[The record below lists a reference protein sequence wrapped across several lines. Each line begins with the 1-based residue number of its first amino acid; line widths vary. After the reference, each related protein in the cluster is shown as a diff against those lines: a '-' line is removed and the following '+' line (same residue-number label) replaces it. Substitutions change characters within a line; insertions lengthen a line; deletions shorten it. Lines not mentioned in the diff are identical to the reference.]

1 MVEAGLTS
9 QSSLG
14 VWLRAPAVHR
24 RSHTGSRRIACSSL
38 AAEEHRLCGWS
49 PRVGRGAPCI
59 TRNCARGR
67 HSHIYN
73 IRSSSARRAAW
84 CTGRPQFPDG
94 CKWCDGCSSRAERH
108 FAHHK
113 EVRREVTPCLPH
125 RCHQQR
131 PELFPSP
138 AVCPSNPQEESHRQQ
153 THHSLEPHHRAA
165 QALWLEPPARQRRF
179 AHRKELCRG
188 HTFTH
193 LQHQKQQRASRSL
206 VPRQATIPR
215 CPQVM
220 WWVLQERLAKLRSR
234 AAPALRLQLQDRQR
248 PKPEVEAAV
257 AAWFPRSRWPPA
269 ERHLPLRDRLPVR
282 RCSAASPSWPT
293 SAPR

>member
-1 MVEAGLTS
+1 MLQRVSLSSWLNSTCEWRARASEGSAEIQAVTRNSSCPEHAYSNPLSGVTMVEAGLTS

-179 AHRKELCRG
+179 AHRSSTINACAY
-188 HTFTH
+188 
-193 LQHQKQQRASRSL
+193 HQRLRKGRPARAG
-206 VPRQATIPR
+206 P
-215 CPQVM
+215 
-220 WWVLQERLAKLRSR
+220 
-234 AAPALRLQLQDRQR
+234 AAA
-248 PKPEVEAAV
+248 
-257 AAWFPRSRWPPA
+257 
-269 ERHLPLRDRLPVR
+269 
-282 RCSAASPSWPT
+282 
-293 SAPR
+293 